1 MKKSKK
7 VTALLLSAA
16 MIVSCLTLTACGGGG
31 DEVGKSD
38 AVEYPEDFQ
47 AFLDALDTD
56 FSYDVDKAISEF
68 GDDPALGFRSAGSPA
83 EKETAAYIEQTMKDI
98 GLENVTVDTTNLDGW
113 TFNGANIAFQNADGK
128 EQKIDLGGYQTT
140 IQADNETVKVVYLKK
155 GTAKDYEGVD
165 VTGKLV
171 LIDINQNE
179 EWWVNSPAYQAHV
192 KGAKAVLANT
202 ELPVKKNDRIGTQD
216 ICGPADAPALG
227 ISQKDTNALKKA
239 IKASGNNEIEV
250 TFNADSVVT
259 EDVQSQNVWGEIPG
273 KTDEVIYMMA
283 HMDGYFHS
291 FYDDASGCGLLLGTA
306 KAMLDSGYEPDKTI
320 RFICHGAEEWGKT
333 DSQADWA
340 MGSYKQI
347 TEVHPEWAENAFAIV
362 NIDGAYCVKDEST
375 FGISTAEELYNYVD
389 TIAAPMVEA
398 SGYEY
403 RYLIPPSTYK
413 EDFNYMACGIPSIA
427 TAKGEETV
435 FYDTAYHT
443 NADSD
448 EVVEFDQDAWLWMH
462 TLYGRFVYAFDDLA
476 ARPMDFGTRFKAMK
490 KSINK
495 DLVADQELVDKI
507 NAAIEAASPV
517 TEKVN
522 HLNADYEAALA
533 DGDNDKASQLR
544 QEAIALNLELHKIYK
559 QVQDEL
565 LYLDGELSIVFPNET
580 RQANVE
586 NLQGAITALKDGDA
600 ETAYNDYLS
609 GINNGWYAMFFDK
622 ESVDYF
628 NDGYLEGLEGTWAE
642 GKADPMD
649 CYVDDIIRSLMAK
662 VESGD
667 KDFSAEIAELETLEA
682 EQTELLKQV
691 VQKEKAGLDT
701 LIEMLSGLA

>member
-1 MKKSKK
+1 MM
-7 VTALLLSAA
+7 AA
-16 MIVSCLTLTACGGGG
+16 SCLTLTACGGGG
-31 DEVGKSD
+31 DDGGKSD
-38 AVEYPEDFQ
+38 TVEYPEDFQ
-47 AFLDALDTD
+47 AFLDVLDTD
-56 FSYDVDKAISEF
+56 FSYEVDKTISEF

-83 EKETAAYIEQTMKDI
+83 EQETAAYIEKTMNEI
-98 GLENVTVDTTNLDGW
+98 GLENVTVDKTNLDGW
-113 TFNGANIAFQNADGK
+113 TFNGANITFQNADGK

-179 EWWVNSPAYQAHV
+179 EWWINSPAYQAHV

-239 IKASGNNEIEV
+239 IKASGSNEIEV

-320 RFICHGAEEWGKT
+320 RFICHGAEEWGKS

-375 FGISTAEELYNYVD
+375 FGISTAEELYNYID
-389 TIAAPMVEA
+389 TVAAPMVET
-398 SGYEY
+398 SGYQY
-403 RYLIPPSTYK
+403 RYQIPPSTYK
-413 EDFNYMACGIPSIA
+413 EDFNYMACGIPSVA
-427 TAKGEETV
+427 TAKGEETI
-435 FYDTAYHT
+435 FYDIAYHT

-448 EVVEFDQDAWLWMH
+448 EVVEFDKDAWLWMH

-476 ARPMDFGTRFKAMK
+476 ARPMDFGTRFEAMK
-490 KSINK
+490 KSVNK
-495 DLVADQELVDKI
+495 DLVTDQELIDKI
-507 NAAIEAASPV
+507 DAAIEASAPV

-522 HLNADYEAALA
+522 KLNADYEAALA
-533 DGDNDKASQLR
+533 DGDHDKASQLR

-586 NLQGAITALKDGDA
+586 NLQGAIAALKDGDA

-628 NDGYLEGLEGTWAE
+628 NDGYLEGLEDTWAE

-649 CYVDDIIRSLMAK
+649 CYVDDVVRSLMAK
-662 VESGD
+662 VESED
-667 KDFSAEIAELETLEA
+667 KDFSAEIAELESLEA
-682 EQTELLKQV
+682 EQTELLNQV

-701 LIEMLSGLA
+701 LIEMLNGLA

>member
-1 MKKSKK
+1 MM
-7 VTALLLSAA
+7 AA
-16 MIVSCLTLTACGGGG
+16 SCLTLTACGGGG
-31 DEVGKSD
+31 DDGGKSD
-38 AVEYPEDFQ
+38 TVEYPEDFQ
-47 AFLDALDTD
+47 AFLDVLDTD
-56 FSYDVDKAISEF
+56 FSYEVDKTISEF

-83 EKETAAYIEQTMKDI
+83 EQETAAYIEKTMNEI
-98 GLENVTVDTTNLDGW
+98 GLENVTVDKTNLDGW
-113 TFNGANIAFQNADGK
+113 TFNGANITFQNADGK

-179 EWWVNSPAYQAHV
+179 EWWINSPAYQAHV

-239 IKASGNNEIEV
+239 IKASGSNEIEV

-320 RFICHGAEEWGKT
+320 RFICHGAEEWGKS

-375 FGISTAEELYNYVD
+375 FGISTAEELYNYID
-389 TIAAPMVEA
+389 TVAAPMVET
-398 SGYEY
+398 SGYQY
-403 RYLIPPSTYK
+403 RYQIPPSTYK
-413 EDFNYMACGIPSIA
+413 EDFNYMACGIPSVA
-427 TAKGEETV
+427 TAKGEETI
-435 FYDTAYHT
+435 FYDIAYHT

-448 EVVEFDQDAWLWMH
+448 EVVEFDKDAWLWMH

-476 ARPMDFGTRFKAMK
+476 ARPMDFGTRFEAMK
-490 KSINK
+490 KSVNK
-495 DLVADQELVDKI
+495 DLVTDQELIDKI
-507 NAAIEAASPV
+507 DAAIEASAPV

-522 HLNADYEAALA
+522 KLNADYEAALA
-533 DGDNDKASQLR
+533 DGDHDKASQLR

-586 NLQGAITALKDGDA
+586 NLQGAIAALKDGDA

-628 NDGYLEGLEGTWAE
+628 NDGYLEGLEDTWAE

-649 CYVDDIIRSLMAK
+649 CYVDDVVRSLMAK

-667 KDFSAEIAELETLEA
+667 KDFSAEIAELESLEA
-682 EQTELLKQV
+682 EQTELLNQV

-701 LIEMLSGLA
+701 LIEMLNGLA